1 MENFFNNFGEK
12 KEKKKK
18 EFNIDE
24 IINKLLQ
31 AKSYKVN
38 QEVPLIEAE
47 IRWLILKTSEILMN
61 QPVFIELD
69 SPLNICGDTH
79 GQFYDLLRL
88 FDYGEFPPKSNY
100 LFLGDYVDRGKN
112 SIETA
117 CLLFAYKIR
126 YKENF
131 FLLRGNHESENINKI
146 YGFFDECKRR
156 YSVKLWKM
164 FADCF
169 NCLPIAAMV
178 NDKILCMHGGLSPDL
193 VSLEQ
198 LKKIVR
204 PTEIPDDGL
213 LCDLL
218 WADPKYDGR
227 DGKDWGENER
237 GISVTFSANL
247 VEKFLD
253 KFDLDLICRAHQ
265 VVENGFEF
273 FANRQLVTVFS
284 APNYCG
290 EFDNAGALMI
300 IDENLNC
307 SFKVLKPITKSVKNY
322 LKRSMTPP
330 RKRNVKIK

>member
-1 MENFFNNFGEK
+1 
-12 KEKKKK
+12 
-18 EFNIDE
+18 
-24 IINKLLQ
+24 
-31 AKSYKVN
+31 
-38 QEVPLIEAE
+38 
-47 IRWLILKTSEILMN
+47 
-61 QPVFIELD
+61 
-69 SPLNICGDTH
+69 
-79 GQFYDLLRL
+79 
-88 FDYGEFPPKSNY
+88 
-100 LFLGDYVDRGKN
+100 
-112 SIETA
+112 
-117 CLLFAYKIR
+117 
-126 YKENF
+126 
-131 FLLRGNHESENINKI
+131 
-146 YGFFDECKRR
+146 
-156 YSVKLWKM
+156 
-164 FADCF
+164 
-169 NCLPIAAMV
+169 
-178 NDKILCMHGGLSPDL
+178 MHGGLSPDL

-218 WADPKYDGR
+218 WADPKYDER

-237 GISVTFSANL
+237 GISVTFSANY

-307 SFKVLKPITKSVKNY
+307 SFKVLKPITKKVKNY

-330 RKRNVKIK
+330 RKRNVKKI